1 MSDGRRLWQRCTG
14 LLAHVQC
21 RAAVC
26 LPLPLRP
33 ASQPS
38 SAALQ
43 PDPVATEPLHSPLV
57 ESNDSLD
64 CLEAADRMTTKGTI
78 EQKRKEKTEPVV
90 GRVHTLSG

>member
-1 MSDGRRLWQRCTG
+1 MGGCFGSAAP

-33 ASQPS
+33 ASQS
-38 SAALQ
+38 SIAALQ

-57 ESNDSLD
+57 ESNDLLD
-64 CLEAADRMTTKGTI
+64 CLSPPLIG
-78 EQKRKEKTEPVV
+78 
-90 GRVHTLSG
+90 